1 MYRRTTA
8 ADNDAL
14 IDTMNENNWQEFLKV
29 YMEAA
34 LDIKA
39 AYNRDGTFDKEHWW
53 LANIFEHFG
62 QCFVTYKVMFKEV
75 AYYFT
80 KLLFLLDRIRITKVC
95 NFALI

>member
-34 LDIKA
+34 LDIKE
-39 AYNRDGTFDKEHWW
+39 AYNRDGTFDKEH
-53 LANIFEHFG
+53 
-62 QCFVTYKVMFKEV
+62 
-75 AYYFT
+75 
-80 KLLFLLDRIRITKVC
+80 
-95 NFALI
+95 

>member
-14 IDTMNENNWQEFLKV
+14 IDNMNENNWQEFLKV

-39 AYNRDGTFDKEHWW
+39 AYNRDGTFDKEH
-53 LANIFEHFG
+53 
-62 QCFVTYKVMFKEV
+62 
-75 AYYFT
+75 
-80 KLLFLLDRIRITKVC
+80 
-95 NFALI
+95 